1 MAIVQTSVDTLTSIS
16 QSSETQ
22 YILKGLSKKR
32 IGFIVSGPDV
42 GKGFL
47 CLSIAYELATDLP
60 LLNLKGGKGT
70 FKTLYWPIEDGVEEI
85 AKRML
90 CHMAF
95 FPDFVKEQ
103 ISSNVSLWDSS
114 TPLCQLRNGSEVP
127 GSEAARN
134 ELISACQDYDLL
146 IIDTIREAAGNADEI
161 EDDNLIK
168 SIIQEIAVKGDV
180 AVLLVHHLTKAV
192 IRGTEKISNVSGSGF
207 SRTQANSRMHLYL
220 EKIEPKQSNEP
231 LLKLSHIKANYIPKT
246 ERLYQSPLKWTAASL
261 LCAQSF
267 YENFNHFYVP
277 VSPIIPAEIDKA
289 LDLTSVLATK
299 REIIEEEPKEINIGL
314 QPISSFSSQKR
325 AQQAKEDQLVS
336 DEDRALLKA
345 YNERKRRDQK

>member
-246 ERLYQSPLKWTAASL
+246 ERLHQSPLKWTGASL
-261 LCAQSF
+261 LCAQTF
-267 YENFNHFYVP
+267 YENFNNFYVP
-277 VSPIIPAEIDKA
+277 VSPKIVAEIDKA

-299 REIIEEEPKEINIGL
+299 REIIEEEPKEISIGL
-314 QPISSFSSQKR
+314 QPLSSFSSEKR
-325 AQQAKEDQLVS
+325 AQQAKQDQLVS

>member
-1 MAIVQTSVDTLTSIS
+1 MAIVQTSIHTLTSIS

-90 CHMAF
+90 CHMEF
-95 FPDFVKEQ
+95 FPESIKEQ

-114 TPLCQLRNGSEVP
+114 TPLCQLRNGNEVP

-134 ELISACQDYDLL
+134 ELIAACKDYDLL

-161 EDDNLIK
+161 EDDQFIK
-168 SIIQEIAVKGDV
+168 NIIQEIAVQGDV

-192 IRGTEKISNVSGSGF
+192 IRGTEKITNVSGSGF

-220 EKIEPKQSNEP
+220 EKIEQKQSSEP
-231 LLKLSHIKANYIPKT
+231 LLRLSHIKANYIPKS
-246 ERLYQSPLKWTAASL
+246 ERLQQLPLKWTESSL
-261 LCAQSF
+261 LCAKTVN
-267 YENFNHFYVP
+267 EVFNDSYGLVAP
-277 VSPIIPAEIDKA
+277 KKIEEIDKS

-299 REIIEEEPKEINIGL
+299 REIIEEEPKEITIGL
-314 QPISSFSSQKR
+314 QSLSSFSSQKR

-345 YNERKRRDQK
+345 FNERKRRDQK